1 MIDVEKYNR
10 IYCKVFVVAVT
21 LWLAISLVFNF
32 SWFVLLILPIIVFIF
47 SLYCCPLV
55 VGLLTWA
62 VERFYIKST
71 IVYILLAILFT
82 GAAFGLMLL
91 IGDCAEG
98 YDFEDEEY
106 WEYKTR
112 FL

>member
-10 IYCKVFVVAVT
+10 IYVIVFIVAVT
-21 LWLAISLVFNF
+21 IRLTISLVSNF
-32 SWFVLLILPIIVFIF
+32 SWLFLLALPIVVFMF

>member
-10 IYCKVFVVAVT
+10 IYVKVFVVAVT
-21 LWLAISLVFNF
+21 IWLTISLVLNFN
-32 SWFVLLILPIIVFIF
+32 WLILISMPIMIF
-47 SLYCCPLV
+47 LSYAYCGSV
-55 VGLLTWA
+55 VTSLLTWA

>member
-62 VERFYIKST
+62 VERFYINITMNLFS
-71 IVYILLAILFT
+71 VEYYSLYFLLFLF
-82 GAAFGLMLL
+82 L
-91 IGDCAEG
+91 
-98 YDFEDEEY
+98 
-106 WEYKTR
+106 
-112 FL
+112 

>member
-1 MIDVEKYNR
+1 MIDVEKYNK
-10 IYCKVFVVAVT
+10 IYVKVFIAAVSI
-21 LWLAISLVFNF
+21 WLTISLALNFN
-32 SWFVLLILPIIVFIF
+32 WLILVSMPIMIFLFYAYCGSIVT
-47 SLYCCPLV
+47 S
-55 VGLLTWA
+55 LLTWA

>member
-32 SWFVLLILPIIVFIF
+32 SWLILISMPIMIF
-47 SLYCCPLV
+47 LSYAYCGSV
-55 VGLLTWA
+55 VASLLTWA

-82 GAAFGLMLL
+82 GVALGLLLL

-98 YDFEDEEY
+98 YEFEDEEY

>member
-10 IYCKVFVVAVT
+10 IYVKVFIAAVSI
-21 LWLAISLVFNF
+21 WLTISLALNFN
-32 SWFVLLILPIIVFIF
+32 WLILISMPIMIF
-47 SLYCCPLV
+47 LSYAYCGSV
-55 VGLLTWA
+55 VTSLLTWA

-82 GAAFGLMLL
+82 GAAYGLILL
-91 IGDCAEG
+91 IGECAEG

>member
-10 IYCKVFVVAVT
+10 IYVKLFIAAVSIWLTISLALNFNWLILISMPIMIFLSYAYCGSVVA
-21 LWLAISLVFNF
+21 S
-32 SWFVLLILPIIVFIF
+32 
-47 SLYCCPLV
+47 
-55 VGLLTWA
+55 LLTWA

-82 GAAFGLMLL
+82 GMVFGLFLL
-91 IGDCAEG
+91 IGECAEG

>member
-1 MIDVEKYNR
+1 MIDVEKYNI
-10 IYCKVFVVAVT
+10 IYVKTFIAAVT
-21 LWLAISLVFNF
+21 IWLTISLIFNF
-32 SWFVLLILPIIVFIF
+32 SWLLLVSLPILVFLF
-47 SLYCCPLV
+47 SFYCCPLV

-71 IVYILLAILFT
+71 IVYILLTILFT
-82 GAAFGLMLL
+82 GAVFGFYLL
-91 IGDCAEG
+91 IGECFEG
-98 YDFEDEEY
+98 YESDDVEY